1 MFSGT
6 FPVNAAR
13 LSQAN
18 SMLMKSFCS
27 MLRKN
32 IWDERAW
39 LAGLALLLPLTGFAE
54 DHLLGLPPLPG
65 DEQLALPKN
74 LGRLFLSDRS
84 SAEATSQLHLEPVA
98 KPIDAIVQTPWKAP
112 AYTTTTQPGVVLSQ
126 TQKLPW
132 GLQAEWRVGVA
143 GHTKAT
149 GATDVVEGSLWSV
162 KTGIGDKYFV
172 YLHDKGSGFVKYF
185 GDSLSV
191 YGRVV
196 NGTDKQT
203 MPTTVQVGASRS
215 F

>member
-1 MFSGT
+1 
-6 FPVNAAR
+6 
-13 LSQAN
+13 
-18 SMLMKSFCS
+18 

-39 LAGLALLLPLTGFAE
+39 LAGLALILPLTGFAE

-65 DEQLALPKN
+65 DEQIALPRN
-74 LGRLFLSDRS
+74 LGTLFRSDLS
-84 SAEATSQLHLEPVA
+84 SAEATSQFHIEPVA
-98 KPIDAIVQTPWKAP
+98 KPIDSIAQTPWKSP

-143 GHTKAT
+143 AHTKA
-149 GATDVVEGSLWSV
+149 ASAVEITDASLWSV
-162 KTGIGDKYFV
+162 KTGISDKFFV
-172 YLHDKGSGFVKYF
+172 YLHDKGSGFVRYF

-191 YGRVV
+191 YGRII
-196 NGTDKQT
+196 NGTDNRAT
-203 MPTTVQVGASRS
+203 PTTVQLGAARS

>member
-6 FPVNAAR
+6 FSLNAAR

-18 SMLMKSFCS
+18 PMLMKSFCS

-32 IWDERAW
+32 IWDGRAW

-74 LGRLFLSDRS
+74 LGRLFLSDRG

-98 KPIDAIVQTPWKAP
+98 KPIDSIVQTPWKAP

-149 GATDVVEGSLWSV
+149 GATDVVDGSLWSV
-162 KTGIGDKYFV
+162 KTGIGDKFFI

-203 MPTTVQVGASRS
+203 TPTTVQVGASRS

>member
-1 MFSGT
+1 
-6 FPVNAAR
+6 
-13 LSQAN
+13 
-18 SMLMKSFCS
+18 

-54 DHLLGLPPLPG
+54 DHVLGLPPLPG

-74 LGRLFLSDRS
+74 LGTLFRSDRS
-84 SAEATSQLHLEPVA
+84 SAEATSQFHIEPVA
-98 KPIDAIVQTPWKAP
+98 KPIDSIAQTPWKAP

-149 GATDVVEGSLWSV
+149 GATDVVDGSLWSV
-162 KTGIGDKYFV
+162 KTGIGDKFFI

-203 MPTTVQVGASRS
+203 TPTTVQVGASRS

>member
-6 FPVNAAR
+6 FPVNTAR
-13 LSQAN
+13 QSQAN
-18 SMLMKSFCS
+18 PILMKSFCS

-54 DHLLGLPPLPG
+54 DHMLGLPPLPG

-74 LGRLFLSDRS
+74 LGTLFLSDRS
-84 SAEATSQLHLEPVA
+84 SAEVTSRFHIEPVA
-98 KPIDAIVQTPWKAP
+98 KPIDSIAQTPWKAP

-162 KTGIGDKYFV
+162 KTGIGDKFFV

-203 MPTTVQVGASRS
+203 TPTTVQVGASRS

>member
-1 MFSGT
+1 
-6 FPVNAAR
+6 
-13 LSQAN
+13 
-18 SMLMKSFCS
+18 

-32 IWDERAW
+32 VRNECAW
-39 LAGLALLLPLTGFAE
+39 LAVLALLLPLTGFAE
-54 DHLLGLPPLPG
+54 DHLLGLPSLPS
-65 DEQLALPKN
+65 DEQLALPRN
-74 LGRLFLSDRS
+74 LGALFPIDRD
-84 SAEATSQLHLEPVA
+84 SAEATSQLHLVPVA
-98 KPIDAIVQTPWKAP
+98 KPIDSIVQTPWKAP
-112 AYTTTTQPGVVLSQ
+112 AYATTTQPGVVLSQ

-143 GHTKAT
+143 GHANAT

-162 KTGIGDKYFV
+162 KTGIGDKLFV

-196 NGTDKQT
+196 NGTDKR
-203 MPTTVQVGASRS
+203 TTPPSVQLGASRS

>member
-1 MFSGT
+1 
-6 FPVNAAR
+6 
-13 LSQAN
+13 
-18 SMLMKSFCS
+18 

-32 IWDERAW
+32 TRNEHAW
-39 LAGLALLLPLTGFAE
+39 LVGLALLLPLAVFAE
-54 DHLLGLPPLPG
+54 DPLLGLPPLPS

-74 LGRLFLSDRS
+74 LGSFFLSERGT
-84 SAEATSQLHLEPVA
+84 AEATSRLQLEPVA
-98 KPIDAIVQTPWKAP
+98 KPIDSIAQTPWKTP
-112 AYTTTTQPGVVLSQ
+112 AYSATPQPGVVLSQ

-143 GHTKAT
+143 AHTKTT
-149 GATDVVEGSLWSV
+149 GAVELPDTSLWSV
-162 KTGIGDKYFV
+162 KTGIGDKFFV

-196 NGTDKQT
+196 NGTDRRAT
-203 MPTTVQVGASRS
+203 PPTVQLGASRS

>member
-1 MFSGT
+1 
-6 FPVNAAR
+6 
-13 LSQAN
+13 
-18 SMLMKSFCS
+18 MLMKSFCS

-32 IWDERAW
+32 IWDGRAW

-74 LGRLFLSDRS
+74 LGRLFLSDRG

-98 KPIDAIVQTPWKAP
+98 KPIDSIVQTPWKAP

-132 GLQAEWRVGVA
+132 GLQAEWRIGVA

-149 GATDVVEGSLWSV
+149 GATDVVEGSVWSV
-162 KTGIGDKYFV
+162 KTGIGDKFFV

-203 MPTTVQVGASRS
+203 TPTTVQVGASRS

>member
-1 MFSGT
+1 
-6 FPVNAAR
+6 
-13 LSQAN
+13 
-18 SMLMKSFCS
+18 

-74 LGRLFLSDRS
+74 LGRLFLSDGS

-98 KPIDAIVQTPWKAP
+98 KPIDSIVQTPWKAP

-162 KTGIGDKYFV
+162 KTGIGDKFFV

-203 MPTTVQVGASRS
+203 TPTTVQVGASRS